1 MVDCLISISIKY
13 IKIENMKT
21 KTMMGIIILF
31 FSLISF
37 GGCSNDD
44 DDFEFGTSTLK
55 QTQWIGNLT
64 ESDNGKTNNANI
76 GIVFYSVSDGK
87 YSIKWDY
94 NTETEESIFNYSIDG
109 NFLIIE
115 GWIDIQGSW
124 LLIQSDKDTMILEKG
139 TGATD
144 AYKATLTLKRKV

>member
-21 KTMMGIIILF
+21 KTMLGIIILF

-44 DDFEFGTSTLK
+44 DNFEFGTSTLK

-94 NTETEESIFNYSIDG
+94 DTETEESIFNYSVDG

-124 LLIQSDKDTMILEKG
+124 
-139 TGATD
+139 
-144 AYKATLTLKRKV
+144 

>member
-21 KTMMGIIILF
+21 KTMLGIIILF

-76 GIVFYSVSDGK
+76 GIVFYSVS
-87 YSIKWDY
+87 
-94 NTETEESIFNYSIDG
+94 E
-109 NFLIIE
+109 
-115 GWIDIQGSW
+115 
-124 LLIQSDKDTMILEKG
+124 
-139 TGATD
+139 
-144 AYKATLTLKRKV
+144 